1 MRDKIHKFMKWV
13 LSIVS
18 EVDGSGSSSRI
29 ACVLIVATVCFCC
42 LWHTIVNKA
51 MPDGG
56 SLGGFGG
63 LIGAGGGLYGLN
75 KWASVRKT
83 EAGVTTNDANTP
95 TA

>member
-1 MRDKIHKFMKWV
+1 MKDKIHKLMKWF

-18 EVDGSGSSSRI
+18 EVDGTGSSSRI
-29 ACVLIVATVCFCC
+29 ACVVIVFTVCFCC
-42 LWHTIVNKA
+42 MWHTIVNKA

-75 KWASVRKT
+75 KWASVRK
-83 EAGVTTNDANTP
+83 AQANGDDNTP
-95 TA
+95 TT